1 MTGAVDRQS
10 AQHGTLRLLIA
21 AIFVV
26 SIDSRVITPIL
37 PAIADDLG
45 VTIGRAGL
53 IVTAYLLPYGLFQLF
68 YGPLADRTGHVRVIY
83 VALIG
88 FSAGEVLCALAPGLA
103 ALVGF
108 RLLTGIVAAAIFPLV
123 LAWIGETVEYTQRQS
138 VIGYTVMAASVGQVL
153 SAAAG
158 GFMAA
163 VVSWRT
169 IFLLDGVLAL
179 AIAVL
184 MLRGGLPPRK
194 TATTVGAARLDP
206 YRAVLADR
214 RHALFLLLVFVE
226 GALTIGSFS
235 YFGALLRDR
244 DGYSYLTIG
253 FFIALFGLASV
264 VMGRFIGRAARLMG
278 ERRMI
283 AFGGAGVVATYL
295 MTTLQPS
302 VFVFPLAML
311 LCGATFILMH
321 STLQTRA
328 TELAPSARAT
338 SISLFAFAL
347 FLGSSVG
354 ALVTAQAI
362 DRYGYNATMTGAGA
376 MIALVAVVAT
386 ARAIAWSQ
394 PGELPAGL
402 HITQTATADR
412 GGR

>member
-1 MTGAVDRQS
+1 MTDAVDRQA
-10 AQHGTLRLLIA
+10 AQRATLRLLIA

-53 IVTAYLLPYGLFQLF
+53 IVTAYLLPYGLFQLV
-68 YGPLADRTGHVRVIY
+68 YGPLADRTGHVRVIC
-83 VALIG
+83 VALVG
-88 FSAGEVLCALAPGLA
+88 FAIGEVLCALAPGLT
-103 ALVGF
+103 ALVAF

-123 LAWIGETVEYTQRQS
+123 LAWIGETVEYTHRQS
-138 VIGYTVMAASVGQVL
+138 VIGYTVMAASIGQVL

-169 IFLLDGVLAL
+169 IFLLDGLLAL

-184 MLRGGLPPRK
+184 MLRGGLPARK
-194 TATTVGAARLDP
+194 PVPAIRSSRLAP
-206 YRAVLADR
+206 YQAVLADR
-214 RHALFLLLVFVE
+214 RHALFLSLVFVE

-253 FFIALFGLASV
+253 FFVALFGVASV
-264 VMGRFIGRAARLMG
+264 ATGRVIGRAARTMG

-283 AFGGAGVVATYL
+283 AAGGAGVVGAYL
-295 MTTLQPS
+295 LTTVQPS
-302 VFVFPLAML
+302 VVMFPLAML

-328 TELAPSARAT
+328 TELAPTARAT

-354 ALVTAQAI
+354 ALLTAQAI
-362 DRYGYNATMTGAGA
+362 DRYGYNATMTGAA
-376 MIALVAVVAT
+376 MMMALVAVVAT
-386 ARAIAWSQ
+386 TRAITWSQ
-394 PGELPAGL
+394 PGDGQQRLEVQVA
-402 HITQTATADR
+402 AADR
-412 GGR
+412 SGR

>member
-1 MTGAVDRQS
+1 MSDAVDRQAARS
-10 AQHGTLRLLIA
+10 GTLRLLIA

-26 SIDSRVITPIL
+26 SIDSRVMTPIL

-68 YGPLADRTGHVRVIY
+68 YGPLADRTGHVRVICF
-83 VALIG
+83 ALIG
-88 FSAGEVLCALAPGLA
+88 FAVGEVLCALAPGLT
-103 ALVGF
+103 ALVAF

-123 LAWIGETVEYTQRQS
+123 LAWIGETVEYTHRQS
-138 VIGYTVMAASVGQVL
+138 IIGYTVMAASVGQVL

-184 MLRGGLPPRK
+184 MLRGGLPPRR
-194 TATTVGAARLDP
+194 AAPAVARSRMDP
-206 YRAVLADR
+206 YRMVLADR
-214 RHALFLLLVFVE
+214 RHVLFLMLVFVE

-253 FFIALFGLASV
+253 FLIALFGLASV
-264 VMGRFIGRAARLMG
+264 ATGRLIGQAARNMG

-283 AFGGAGVVATYL
+283 AVGGAGVVATYL
-295 MTTLQPS
+295 LTTVQPS
-302 VFVFPLAML
+302 AIIFPLAML

-328 TELAPSARAT
+328 TELAPAARAT

-347 FLGSSVG
+347 FLGSSLG
-354 ALVTAQAI
+354 ALVTAQSI
-362 DRYGYNATMTGAGA
+362 DRYGYNATMVGAGA
-376 MIALVAVVAT
+376 VMAVVAAVAT

-394 PGELPAGL
+394 PVRSRAASLDIQVAG
-402 HITQTATADR
+402 ADR
-412 GGR
+412 SGR